1 MSVDA
6 IRDVVAIAGTWRTEA
21 AERRRISALDPVA
34 DTLEYCAAELQLR
47 AREIEHAR
55 EEVTPEQYARAEGVT
70 VQTVRTWI
78 RQGRLPARETP
89 KGYRIQKDAKRLM
102 PPLEQLRAS

>member
-1 MSVDA
+1 MTDA
-6 IRDVVAIAGTWRTEA
+6 LRDVVSIASTWRTEA

-47 AREIEHAR
+47 AKEIEHAT
-55 EEVTPEQYARAEGVT
+55 EELTPDQYARTEGVT

-78 RQGRLPARETP
+78 RHGQLQARETP
-89 KGYRIQKDAKRLM
+89 KGYRIPKGAKRA
-102 PPLEQLRAS
+102 PTPLHQLRAS

>member
-1 MSVDA
+1 MTDA
-6 IRDVVAIAGTWRTEA
+6 LKDVIAIAGTWRTEA

-47 AREIEHAR
+47 AREIEHAT
-55 EEVTPEQYARAEGVT
+55 EEITPEQYARANDVT

-78 RQGRLPARETP
+78 RQGQLKARETP
-89 KGYRIQKDAKRLM
+89 KGYRIAKDAKRA
-102 PPLEQLRAS
+102 PTPLRHLRAS

>member
-1 MSVDA
+1 MSADA
-6 IRDVVAIAGTWRTEA
+6 IRDVIAIAGTWRTEA

-55 EEVTPEQYARAEGVT
+55 EEVSPEQYARTAGVT

-78 RQGRLPARETP
+78 REGQLNARETP
-89 KGYRIQKDAKRLM
+89 KGYRIAKDAQRTTK
-102 PPLEQLRAS
+102 PLQHLRAS